1 MSMQRSPRAG
11 TATHRQ
17 DLLGPLGW
25 WLGLGCLALATGLLP
40 VHSMLLGWSVPFW
53 LLLTPLLL
61 MVVVAPEL
69 PGQWLNRH
77 RPGRFAVRERIW
89 N

>member
-1 MSMQRSPRAG
+1 MSMQRPPRARK
-11 TATHRQ
+11 ALHRQ
-17 DLLGPLGW
+17 DLLGPLAW
-25 WLGLGCLALATGLLP
+25 WLGLGSLALATGLLP

-69 PGQWLNRH
+69 PGQWLDRLRPNRL
-77 RPGRFAVRERIW
+77 AVRERIW